1 MSIFSMV
8 FASMHLSHALNRGVH
23 HLGRSATFWAVSTPS
38 QASTCVL
45 SASLT
50 FMDVLALLA
59 AAIAARASSSFQRD
73 NRAMAH
79 GSGGQAAPARSKTA
93 YMAIAR
99 IDGRRQRHRN
109 VMAPMRIA
117 HCLQDTARLQEP
129 CHGENFPLAW
139 WNARRNRVLQVADG
153 WKAAHRDCAATKRRL
168 RHVWGG
174 RKRP

>member
-1 MSIFSMV
+1 M
-8 FASMHLSHALNRGVH
+8 
-23 HLGRSATFWAVSTPS
+23 PS
-38 QASTCVL
+38 QAPPCVL

-59 AAIAARASSSFQRD
+59 AAIARASSSFQRD

-109 VMAPMRIA
+109 AMSSMRIVHLLRTPPA
-117 HCLQDTARLQEP
+117 SKSHAAAKIFRWRGGIHAEIASVRSLTGGKRRSGTALLQGCVCACLGRKASMMAFAPRI
-129 CHGENFPLAW
+129 
-139 WNARRNRVLQVADG
+139 ARRPIWAI
-153 WKAAHRDCAATKRRL
+153 RL
-168 RHVWGG
+168 AR
-174 RKRP
+174 